1 MPGRT
6 GTGVSQDRTGQDAD
20 TDHSALRSAG
30 GNHCRGRT
38 YAPLKPPWLVVFD
51 NKK

>member
-20 TDHSALRSAG
+20 TDHSARSEARGAITAG
-30 GNHCRGRT
+30 GART
-38 YAPLKPPWLVVFD
+38 RPSSRLG
-51 NKK
+51 